1 MNNDKKL
8 ITEYA
13 IAKIIIYSEIMKQ
26 RGLTDDCLGELEN
39 YIELFQTQELG
50 IKYDIKLEQ
59 GTPTAIIVS
68 TVDDDSDNDVKLVVI
83 NLNLNVNKKCTGF
96 DFSIPRNNGYR
107 IESYVYTLLESVFSQ
122 RCSSCI
128 QPLFELMCLL
138 KNVNIDFKTLK
149 RLYDDEYSHANEIE
163 ENIEHLSRAA
173 NSYKYAWFNNLYTLG
188 IKDKTVTEFNIA
200 LATAYSFVFRLRGMQ
215 SANYWSHTELLW
227 ITLD

>member
-13 IAKIIIYSEIMKQ
+13 VAKMIIYAEIMKQ
-26 RGLTDDCLGELEN
+26 RGLTDNCLEELEN
-39 YIELFQTQELG
+39 YIELFQTSELG
-50 IKYDIKLEQ
+50 IKYEIKLQ
-59 GTPTAIIVS
+59 QDIPNAIVVY
-68 TVDDDSDNDVKLVVI
+68 TEDNDNDVKLLVI
-83 NLNLNVNKKCTGF
+83 NLKIDYSKKCT
-96 DFSIPRNNGYR
+96 DFEFVIPRNNGYR

-122 RCSSCI
+122 RCSSCV

-163 ENIEHLSRAA
+163 DNIEHLSRAA

-188 IKDKTVTEFNIA
+188 IKEKTSREFNIA